1 MPLELDNMEPEMD
14 QNPEMSPEA
23 GEVIGLEPG
32 ETDHEGAMAKADLL
46 KLASYASKLGQ
57 TIQDDDQLESWV
69 QAKITKAADYIA
81 SVYHYLEYEM
91 KFSDYGKALD
101 DSDVLSESQKR
112 VLKFRLNEAKEKM
125 KDLKKAQAEK
135 VKVKKVE
142 EATLIGK
149 EKPCEEC
156 NGTGRVYEEPTPVPA
171 HVKKMAGDYNRKAM
185 AFHAASKRLD
195 KNQNG
200 IPDNEESVEEEF
212 TDKSKVGDTFK
223 TRTGTATKTSTGV
236 MHKNTSY
243 ADDGEAEQKSGKGVK
258 SHAKS
263 QSASE
268 KKEKAPAQKMS
279 PKSAKT
285 WGMKDNEK
293 FDNRD
298 KEVDEMFGQGVY
310 EAKAKKDY
318 DGDGKVESDKDEVW
332 GSRAKA
338 AAKAGK
344 PFKET
349 AEKTSERDIEMK
361 KQGGGTVKVKATQ
374 YKGHQSKAADK
385 ASKDKDLDE
394 AKAHAKDCDCNECMM
409 QEGDFKN
416 LEKKLSHQKGVTNPA
431 GLAAKIGRDKYGKA
445 GMEKKAAAGRKKA
458 DESFKHNVRF
468 VNESIEFLLAED
480 EEGKAKAI
488 TAAGD
493 IVNDYTSWMQRVGQY
508 QTKSMIELADAIRA
522 DFGAAE
528 AEAFKNA
535 VAPALSQTLEVLT
548 QQREAVSN
556 AVAVLAGEA
565 TPEEPMGMDPS
576 ADVGIAPEPGLDATA
591 PDDMNPE
598 PGADLG
604 DEFGASDAG
613 SSNREMRE
621 SKQETRARKL
631 AESHSLIAKLA
642 K

>member
-310 EAKAKKDY
+310 EAKKKGDGNLANNAKPYDKVTRGDVIAGRLGKDEKGGKTVKEAAKWRDAKHKDKLYTQEPYGDDDDRYSDDDYYNPKPDDYPGAKNLKGGGEFDHNDPLRKGYGRHGTGSMNTHGKRKGMPSRDHISSLKGSIKSAHGTHPQPNLPEGAKPSAGLSKAKKSAVVKDAKAGKDIGKPGKGFDKLAKAAGGGKKGERIAAAAMWKNIKETTAYIEEKKAIEKKAKKDY
-318 DGDGKVESDKDEVW
+318 DGNGKIESGKDEYL
-332 GSRAKA
+332 G
-338 AAKAGK
+338 
-344 PFKET
+344 
-349 AEKTSERDIEMK
+349 
-361 KQGGGTVKVKATQ
+361 
-374 YKGHQSKAADK
+374 
-385 ASKDKDLDE
+385 SKDK
-394 AKAHAKDCDCNECMM
+394 AIKANM
-409 QEGDFKN
+409 
-416 LEKKLSHQKGVTNPA
+416 
-431 GLAAKIGRDKYGKA
+431 
-445 GMEKKAAAGRKKA
+445 
-458 DESFKHNVRF
+458 
-468 VNESIEFLLAED
+468 NESADLTRMKEFL
-480 EEGKAKAI
+480 
-488 TAAGD
+488 
-493 IVNDYTSWMQRVGQY
+493 
-508 QTKSMIELADAIRA
+508 
-522 DFGAAE
+522 
-528 AEAFKNA
+528 
-535 VAPALSQTLEVLT
+535 
-548 QQREAVSN
+548 
-556 AVAVLAGEA
+556 
-565 TPEEPMGMDPS
+565 
-576 ADVGIAPEPGLDATA
+576 
-591 PDDMNPE
+591 
-598 PGADLG
+598 
-604 DEFGASDAG
+604 
-613 SSNREMRE
+613 
-621 SKQETRARKL
+621 TRL
-631 AESHSLIAKLA
+631 NG
-642 K
+642 